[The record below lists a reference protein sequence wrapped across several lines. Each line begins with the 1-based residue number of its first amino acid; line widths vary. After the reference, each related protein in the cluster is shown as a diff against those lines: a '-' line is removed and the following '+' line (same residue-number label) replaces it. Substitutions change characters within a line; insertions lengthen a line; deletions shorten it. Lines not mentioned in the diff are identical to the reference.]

1 MDDILAALEAL
12 EESYSWDRWSQ
23 KRVALIAEK
32 YSHYADFRE
41 HEPNACA
48 YVERKGL
55 FTAVCG
61 HMAKGVHRRK
71 KWTPE
76 RVAEEAL
83 KFNDIRSFRK
93 RAAAA
98 YSAALKM
105 GIVREICGHM
115 LRGKGGFDLSAPGKV
130 YVARLETRTTTVYKV
145 GITNGDP
152 RARLKNTLP
161 IAGEF
166 EIIHVYRFQQGH
178 QAAKCEKLIHGKFA
192 EHRYCGPEKLLH
204 NGNTELFTINPLP
217 ALMDLTGIHSKK

>member
-1 MDDILAALEAL
+1 MDDILAALEAV
-12 EESYSWDRWSQ
+12 EKSYSWDRWSQ

-55 FTAVCG
+55 FTVVCA

-76 RVAEEAL
+76 RIAEAAL
-83 KFNDIRSFRK
+83 QFKDVRSFRK
-93 RAAAA
+93 RATAA
-98 YSAALKM
+98 YSAALKL
-105 GIVREICGHM
+105 GIVREICDHM

-130 YVARLETRTTTVYKV
+130 YIAKLETRMTTVYKV

-152 RARLKNTLP
+152 KVRLKNTIP
-161 IAGEF
+161 VAGEF
-166 EIIHVYRFQQGH
+166 EIIHVYRFRQGH
-178 QAAKCEKLIHGKFA
+178 QAAKCEKLIHDKFT
-192 EHRYCGPEKLLH
+192 EYRYCGQEKLLH

-217 ALMDLTGIHSKK
+217 TLMALTGIQSKN